1 MKTSNKYDLS
11 LGLEPFDVLGFK
23 SEKELNQR
31 ISKLIKV
38 RSEFKSKS
46 KVKSIKKNFINF

>member
-1 MKTSNKYDLS
+1 MHITNKYETS
-11 LGLEPFDVLGFK
+11 LGLETFDVLGFK
-23 SEKELNQR
+23 SEKELNKE

-46 KVKSIKKNFINF
+46 KVISI

>member
-1 MKTSNKYDLS
+1 MNIINKYELS

-23 SEKELNQR
+23 SEKELNQE

-38 RSEFKSKS
+38 RSEFKGKS
-46 KVKSIKKNFINF
+46 KVESI

>member
-1 MKTSNKYDLS
+1 MNIINKFELS

-23 SEKELNQR
+23 SEKELNKE

-38 RSEFKSKS
+38 RSEFESKT
-46 KVKSIKKNFINF
+46 KVNII

>member
-1 MKTSNKYDLS
+1 MNITNKYELS
-11 LGLEPFDVLGFK
+11 LGLERFDVLGFK
-23 SEKELNQR
+23 SEKELNQE

-46 KVKSIKKNFINF
+46 KVISI

>member
-1 MKTSNKYDLS
+1 MMEIINKYESS

-23 SEKELNQR
+23 SEEELNQE

-38 RSEFKSKS
+38 RREFEGKI
-46 KVKSIKKNFINF
+46 KVKYIH